1 MIDYEKV
8 FNTFRNCITE
18 PKCKNCEGLPECKY
32 KDQKLEI
39 PKALALDVLNALG
52 ERLLPVETVFRGGKF
67 YCGACG
73 KRIRKKIKARY
84 CPKCGRKIE
93 YVVVCVLGEKK

>member
-1 MIDYEKV
+1 MNI
-8 FNTFRNCITE
+8 TFKRDNE
-18 PKCKNCEGLPECKY
+18 
-32 KDQKLEI
+32 
-39 PKALALDVLNALG
+39 LNY
-52 ERLLPVETVFRGGKF
+52 RDGKF

-93 YVVVCVLGEKK
+93 YVVVCVLGETKNSK